1 MRKLNL
7 IFFLCLLNLSCLA
20 ASFASKDNSFS
31 IPLPNKWQ
39 KSEIVKDEVLKLK
52 NKDSQI
58 IFSALKQCNTLKC
71 LENTI
76 TKRVKQLKKQKAE
89 IIKNTYSGEEIKKT
103 EFSTLDPML
112 YFSYKI
118 NGNDYTEGYFLA
130 DSKGYKV
137 EISGLTYLETERN
150 IIPIIE
156 PKPKE
161 IEDLPILTEEP
172 PLIEESIIVPE
183 IKESERQPLATTFA
197 NKENFKTEKIKANNP
212 SKKVTITML
221 LIIFYVFIAIAFFA
235 FNSCFS
241 QIPNRIPTNPKSF
254 YPIRGNRLYGSPDM
268 FLKVY
273 DSQGHNFI
281 ITYQRWSSFLKEY
294 GFYGA
299 ILFMLVHFV
308 LKSMPIQGN
317 ILLNTASSLSYLFV
331 ILSII
336 FMAAGLIL
344 DIIFPAPIFVYTDKG
359 TVMFKIIRRRK
370 GLLKYSY
377 LVLTNAYTVVFS
389 LETPKFF
396 LKRHWVLFDNDK
408 QLAVIKEKSLIKSLA
423 RKLFGHFGGT
433 FRSNYIIEGNN
444 ESQGQ
449 ITSLRSIKTDFEIDI
464 NKPQAIPPD
473 ALIAA
478 SAIMY
483 TTYRDRYYP
492 WFN

>member
-1 MRKLNL
+1 M
-7 IFFLCLLNLSCLA
+7 CLLSLSCFA
-20 ASFASKDNSFS
+20 ASFNSKDDSFS
-31 IPLPNKWQ
+31 IPLQNKWQ
-39 KSEIVKDEVLKLK
+39 KNEIAKDEVLKLK

-76 TKRVKQLKKQKAE
+76 TKRVKQLKKQKTE
-89 IIKNTYSGEEIKKT
+89 IVKNTYSGEEIKKT
-103 EFSTLDPML
+103 EFSTLDPIL
-112 YFSYKI
+112 YFSYKTD
-118 NGNDYTEGYFLA
+118 GTDYTEGYFLA

-137 EISGLTYLETERN
+137 EISGLNYLETERN

-172 PLIEESIIVPE
+172 PLIEESITVPE
-183 IKESERQPLATTFA
+183 IKEAERQPLATTFA
-197 NKENFKTEKIKANNP
+197 NKETFKTEKIKVKNT
-212 SKKVTITML
+212 SKKVTIITL
-221 LIIFYVFIAIAFFA
+221 LIIFYIFIAIAFFA
-235 FNSCFS
+235 FNLCFP
-241 QIPNRIPTNPKSF
+241 QISDKTPTNPNSF

-268 FLKVY
+268 FLKIY

-299 ILFMLVHFV
+299 IFFMLVHFI

-336 FMAAGLIL
+336 FMFAGLIL
-344 DIIFPAPIFVYTDKG
+344 DIVFPAPIFVYTDKG
-359 TVMFKIIRRRK
+359 TVLFKIIRRRK
-370 GLLKYSY
+370 GLFNYTY
-377 LVLTNAYTVVFS
+377 LALTNAYTVVFR

-396 LKRHWVLFDNDK
+396 LKRHWVLFDNEK
-408 QLAVIKEKSLIKSLA
+408 RLAVIEEKSVLKSLA

-433 FRSNYIIEGNN
+433 FRANYLIEGNN
-444 ESQGQ
+444 DSQGQ
-449 ITSLRSIKTDFEIDI
+449 ITSLRNVKTDFKIDI
-464 NKPQAIPPD
+464 NKPQAVPPD

-478 SAIMY
+478 SAVIF